1 MHAGRDVGGRRSV
14 YRPGARDLVA
24 HRDETAL
31 GAGCDTRHGKQE
43 NGAADAR
50 GWEPDEREGLDHRAR
65 SVGFGSERAC
75 RTPAHPRASACI
87 CGSIRL
93 LPWLPFLRCPTCR
106 SDAGC
111 GQLLPWRRWA
121 VPTKPIKLISIPLCR
136 GLDRVRPLRAPGLAA
151 NETLLGSRFG
161 WIATIHVEGRQV
173 PYQNTTMDTRRGE
186 LLKRPL
192 KTRLVAPAPDQ
203 ASPTINNSIFTE
215 RGHFP
220 ANASQRTRRRARRSV
235 RPPFETDIGVAAF
248 QCGEAQTEPQ
258 AQRRHVVHRDGRGA
272 DCPAAPR
279 SIENVCHERGPDP
292 VVSPFR

>member
-1 MHAGRDVGGRRSV
+1 MRQPLGQGATRGTASKKMGLQSTRTHADGNRTNARALITGRGLLGLALNARAGRQPIRV
-14 YRPGARDLVA
+14 
-24 HRDETAL
+24 
-31 GAGCDTRHGKQE
+31 
-43 NGAADAR
+43 
-50 GWEPDEREGLDHRAR
+50 
-65 SVGFGSERAC
+65 
-75 RTPAHPRASACI
+75 HPRASAVPSACFPG
-87 CGSIRL
+87 CRFCAAPPAVVMQGADSFFRGADSGGSHQTDQAD
-93 LPWLPFLRCPTCR
+93 P
-106 SDAGC
+106 
-111 GQLLPWRRWA
+111 
-121 VPTKPIKLISIPLCR
+121 VPLCR

-161 WIATIHVEGRQV
+161 WIATIHVEGRQA

-279 SIENVCHERGPDP
+279 SIENGCHERGPDP